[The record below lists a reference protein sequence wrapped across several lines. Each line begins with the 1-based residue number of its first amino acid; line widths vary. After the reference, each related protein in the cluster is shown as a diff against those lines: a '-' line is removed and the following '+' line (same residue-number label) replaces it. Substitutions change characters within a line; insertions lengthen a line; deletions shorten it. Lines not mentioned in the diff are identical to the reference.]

1 MRDKEFFGV
10 GEFRAELVLSLAFFV
25 FLVSFYFPLSS
36 KAINNIFYASIALP
50 CAGWLIWKPRA
61 LPVFWAGFSWLFV
74 VIAGLV
80 AFCAS
85 ELADLK
91 KILYMVLFFSACM
104 LLWAEGYLERILFG
118 FAVFSTLLF
127 LVAAAECLW
136 QGVVDGAWSRYE
148 VFLGWEINP
157 VYWGLSIVSGWVF
170 LWVFYFQSYLS
181 QRSRGAFLL
190 GFIFL
195 NLMVLMCV
203 LVFQSRSALLGYL
216 FFLFFYVLRGG
227 LAWFGCLMVAF
238 LAAALYFS
246 GWGALLLERGMSYRL
261 DIWVDAV
268 RRVVSEC
275 GVWLGCGADDY
286 RFLGQ
291 FYHPHSSYVSVFYKG
306 GIGGV
311 VFLVAFALAFFTVAF
326 KGRARWLGIAL
337 IGWGGLIATGNG
349 MVSSPK
355 PFWIYFWIPTFMA
368 VLEVRGAAVRKYLD
382 ARKEAEPLGAWLRD
396 CSRRLIN

>member
-1 MRDKEFFGV
+1 MRGKEFSFLGGGRSGV
-10 GEFRAELVLSLAFFV
+10 ALSVAFFV

-36 KAINNIFYASIALP
+36 KAINNIFYAFIAIP
-50 CAGWLIWKPRA
+50 CVGWLLWKPRA
-61 LPVFWAGFSWLFV
+61 LPVFLAGFAWLFV
-74 VIAGLV
+74 AIAGLV
-80 AFCAS
+80 VFCSS

-91 KILYMVLFFSACM
+91 KIIYMVLFFSACM
-104 LLWAEGYLERILFG
+104 LLWVEGYLERVIFG

-127 LVAAAECLW
+127 LIAAAECLW
-136 QGVVDGAWSRYE
+136 QGFFGGSWSRYA

-157 VYWGLSIVSGWVF
+157 VYWGLSIVSGWAF
-170 LWVFYFQSYLS
+170 LWVFYFDNCLS
-181 QRSRGAFLL
+181 QRSRLAFLL
-190 GFIFL
+190 GFAFL

-216 FFLFFYVLRGG
+216 GFLFFYALRGG
-227 LAWFGCLMVAF
+227 LFWFGSLVVAF

-246 GWGALLLERGMSYRL
+246 GWGELLLERGMSYRL

-275 GVWLGCGADDY
+275 GIWLGCGADDY

-311 VFLVAFALAFFTVAF
+311 VFLLGFALTFFAVAL
-326 KGRARWLGIAL
+326 KGRSRWLGIAL

-355 PFWIYFWIPTFMA
+355 PFWIYFWIPTLMA
-368 VLEVRGAAVRKYLD
+368 VLEVRGAVVKKYLD
-382 ARKEAEPLGAWLRD
+382 ARKEAEPLGTWLRD
-396 CSRRLIN
+396 YSRRLMH